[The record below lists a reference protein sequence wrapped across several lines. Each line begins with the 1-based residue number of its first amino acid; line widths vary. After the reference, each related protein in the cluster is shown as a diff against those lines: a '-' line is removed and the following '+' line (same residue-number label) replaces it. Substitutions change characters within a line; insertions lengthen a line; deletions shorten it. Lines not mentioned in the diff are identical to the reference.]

1 MRRPRR
7 WSMRKIPP
15 WPAISSSTMW
25 TTRTKRSDCGLGSG
39 RSTAPVGLRLAQ
51 SAICNP
57 QSRGGNMRHRKAGR
71 KFGRDWQERKAL
83 FRQQAI
89 SLILNERITTT
100 EAKAKSLRPIV
111 EKLITMAREDND
123 HNRKVVIDRLVH
135 KPARDKL
142 FDIIGPRY
150 E

>member
-1 MRRPRR
+1 MPR
-7 WSMRKIPP
+7 SATVKFNP
-15 WPAISSSTMW
+15 
-25 TTRTKRSDCGLGSG
+25 
-39 RSTAPVGLRLAQ
+39 Q
-51 SAICNP
+51 SPIRNP

-123 HNRKVVIDRLVH
+123 HNRKVVIDRLVP

-142 FDIIGPRY
+142 FDVIGPRY
-150 E
+150 EGQNGGYTRIYKLGTRKGDGAEMAMIELI